1 MLIAYHFYFA
11 KSMKNKKC
19 EIVVLMETKELPDDT
34 ADSSLGGGFIKRK
47 AISFLSFIFDF
58 GQYKTV
64 NLFDLPFR
72 VQLRD
77 KILFHYFSWT
87 NRTVLFS
94 FHFLYYL
101 ISIIFY

>member
-1 MLIAYHFYFA
+1 
-11 KSMKNKKC
+11 
-19 EIVVLMETKELPDDT
+19 METKELPNDT
-34 ADSSLGGGFIKRK
+34 ANSSLGGGEFIKRK

-87 NRTVLFS
+87 NRTVLFT
-94 FHFLYYL
+94 FYFIYYL
-101 ISIIFY
+101 ISTILH